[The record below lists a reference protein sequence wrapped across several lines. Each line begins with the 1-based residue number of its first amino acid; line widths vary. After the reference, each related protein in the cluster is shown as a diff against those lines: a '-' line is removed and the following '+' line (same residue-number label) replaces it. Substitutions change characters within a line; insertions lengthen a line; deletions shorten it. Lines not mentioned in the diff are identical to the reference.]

1 MINRQRVLQ
10 EFMEM
15 VAIASP
21 SGGEREIADVLMQ
34 KLQAAGLAVEEDG
47 AGEKIGGN
55 AGNLIAR
62 LSATVPG
69 APVLMLSAHMD
80 SVQPCAGIRP
90 QLNDGVITSAGDT
103 ILGADCRSGIVPL
116 LEALRQIQE
125 QSLPHGE
132 IVVVFTISEEAGLDG
147 AIHIDPTKIRA
158 DFGYALDGEE
168 VGSVTTMAPGQNSLA
183 IVVRGKTAHA
193 GVAPEEGINAITL
206 AARALAVIPQGRIDF
221 ETTCNV
227 GVIKGGAAT
236 NIVPDRVEISAEV
249 RSRNLDKLG
258 RLTREIADTF
268 SRIVTAG
275 GGQVEIGV
283 KRAYEP
289 FVLAE
294 TAPVIATAV
303 KAAAA
308 AGIAARVEATGGG
321 SDANFFNRYNVPT
334 AILGTGMAKVHT
346 TAEFIREDDLYRTT
360 EWTLAIIREAAGL
373 SPSI

>member
-227 GVIKGGAAT
+227 GVIKGGVAT

-360 EWTLAIIREAAGL
+360 EWTLAVIREAAGL

>member
-227 GVIKGGAAT
+227 GVIKGGVAT

-249 RSRNLDKLG
+249 RSRNLDKLE

>member
-10 EFMEM
+10 EFMEL

-21 SGGEREIADVLMQ
+21 SGGEREIADALTK
-34 KLQAAGLAVEEDG
+34 KLQAAGLTVEEDG

-62 LSATVPG
+62 LPGNVAG
-69 APVLMLSAHMD
+69 APVLMLNAHMD
-80 SVQPCAGIRP
+80 SVRPCAGVRP

-103 ILGADCRSGIVPL
+103 VLGADCKSGIVPI

-125 QSLPHGE
+125 RDLPHGE

-147 AIHIDPTKIRA
+147 AILIDPAKIRA

-168 VGSVTTMAPGQNSLA
+168 VGSVTTMAPGQNSLD

-227 GVIKGGAAT
+227 GIIKGGVAT
-236 NIVPDRVEISAEV
+236 NIVPDRVAISAEA
-249 RSRNLDKLG
+249 RSRNLDKLE

-275 GGQVEIGV
+275 GGQVEIAA
-283 KRAYEP
+283 KRVYEP

-308 AGIAARVEATGGG
+308 AGIAARLEATGGG
-321 SDANFFNRYNVPT
+321 SDANFFNRYGVPT

-346 TAEFIREDDLYRTT
+346 TAEFIREEDLYRTT
-360 EWTLAIIREAAGL
+360 AWTLSLVQEMAKL
-373 SPSI
+373 TK

>member
-10 EFMEM
+10 EFMEL

-21 SGGEREIADVLMQ
+21 SGGEREIADALTK
-34 KLQAAGLAVEEDG
+34 KLQAAGLTVEEDG

-62 LSATVPG
+62 LPGTVAG
-69 APVLMLSAHMD
+69 APVLMLNAHMD
-80 SVQPCAGIRP
+80 SVRPCAGVRP
-90 QLNDGVITSAGDT
+90 QLNDDVITSAGDT
-103 ILGADCRSGIVPL
+103 VLGADCKSGIVPI
-116 LEALRQIQE
+116 LEALRQIRE
-125 QSLPHGE
+125 QGLPHGE

-147 AIHIDPTKIRA
+147 SILIDPAKIRA

-168 VGSVTTMAPGQNSLA
+168 VGSVTTMAPGQNSLD

-227 GVIKGGAAT
+227 GIIKGGVAT
-236 NIVPDRVEISAEV
+236 NIVPDRVAISAEA
-249 RSRNLDKLG
+249 RSRNLDKLE

-275 GGQVEIGV
+275 GGQVEIAA
-283 KRAYEP
+283 KRVYEP

-308 AGIAARVEATGGG
+308 AGIAARLEATGGG
-321 SDANFFNRYNVPT
+321 SDANFFNRYGVPT

-346 TAEFIREDDLYRTT
+346 TAEFIREEDLYRTT
-360 EWTLAIIREAAGL
+360 AWTLSLVQEMAKL
-373 SPSI
+373 TK